1 MSTTT
6 DSLKGVRQIT
16 TSGVLSALAVVLAVT
31 VRFPLLPAA
40 PFLLYEP
47 SDLPLLLGSFRL
59 SPWWVAGMSGVVALA
74 MALVGSGGAI
84 GAVSRFV
91 GSAALALTAAVVYRR
106 LAGRARSKLISVLT
120 GVLVYTL
127 AEVALTVIL
136 GPLFFGDMRM
146 ALAMILPVVVPFNLL
161 KGGINGAAALLID
174 TGVSALA
181 REKGAQ

>member
-1 MSTTT
+1 
-6 DSLKGVRQIT
+6 
-16 TSGVLSALAVVLAVT
+16 
-31 VRFPLLPAA
+31 
-40 PFLLYEP
+40 
-47 SDLPLLLGSFRL
+47 
-59 SPWWVAGMSGVVALA
+59 MSGVVALA

>member
-47 SDLPLLLGSFRL
+47 SDVPLLLGSFRL
-59 SPWWVAGMSGVVALA
+59 SPWWVAGMSGVVALV
-74 MALVGSGGAI
+74 MALVGGGGVI

-106 LAGRARSKLISVLT
+106 LAGRTRSKLISVLM

-136 GPLFFGDMRM
+136 GPMFFGDMRL

-161 KGGINGAAALLID
+161 KGAINGAAALLVD
-174 TGVSALA
+174 TAVSAVA
-181 REKGAQ
+181 RGKGA